1 MNRIYVNLFKLAILP
16 FILLL
21 MIPGE
26 SYQEDTFKTIGNN
39 IWHKDNPTVCIA
51 EPEPSLHERFYGGV
65 LYDAYSTVKDWQNR
79 LTDYSGGNWFMDVRF
94 YEYEY
99 HNDKHADDFP
109 QCQIFMEFEE
119 YSGNDALGTTSY
131 NFSNS
136 THQYVFI
143 TTYLKHIEKP
153 SVSLCIGCDGD
164 NNRLGNVPYN
174 VEIDLNP
181 VYMPYPAIKMIML
194 HEFGHAIGLGHYIED
209 KSRNNNVSSLMYPS
223 FDPFDT
229 NDEIIIEPIDLQMAV
244 EIYNAD
250 GFGGLYGNAPKFI
263 GVDYLK
269 NRFMD
274 CKQLPIAMTKI
285 CP

>member
-1 MNRIYVNLFKLAILP
+1 MRFYKTGVIMIFV
-16 FILLL
+16 LL
-21 MIPGE
+21 MITPQAYG
-26 SYQEDTFKTIGNN
+26 EDTFKTIGNN

-65 LYDAYSTVKDWQNR
+65 LYDAYYTVKEWQNS
-79 LTDYSGGNWFMDVRF
+79 LIDYSGGDWTMNVRF
-94 YEYEY
+94 YDYEY

-131 NFSNS
+131 DFSNS

-143 TTYLKHIEKP
+143 TTYFKHIEKP
-153 SVSLCIGCDGD
+153 NISLCIGCDND
-164 NNRLGNVPYN
+164 KHRLGNVPYQ
-174 VEIDLNP
+174 VEIDMSP

-194 HEFGHAIGLGHYIED
+194 HEFGHAIGLGHYVED
-209 KSRNNNVSSLMYPS
+209 KSKNNNVHSLMYPS

-229 NDEIIIEPIDLQMAV
+229 SGDIVIEPIDLQMAV
-244 EIYNAD
+244 EIYAKD
-250 GFGGLYGNAPKFI
+250 GFGGQHGLAPKFI

-269 NRFMD
+269 ERFIE
-274 CKQLPIAMTKI
+274 CRQLPTASTKN
-285 CP
+285 C

>member
-1 MNRIYVNLFKLAILP
+1 MRKIYVLLKKILIIAV
-16 FILLL
+16 FGLLL
-21 MIPGE
+21 VLPT
-26 SYQEDTFKTIGNN
+26 SYGEDTFKTIGNN

-51 EPEPSLHERFYGGV
+51 EPEPSLHEKFYGGV
-65 LYDAYSTVKDWQNR
+65 LYDAYSTVKQWQNQ
-79 LTDYSGGNWFMDVRF
+79 LIDYSGGNWFMNVKFFD
-94 YEYEY
+94 YEY

-131 NFSNS
+131 NFANS

-153 SVSLCIGCDGD
+153 QVALCIGCDEE
-164 NNRLGNVPYN
+164 LPQ
-174 VEIDLNP
+174 EITIDMNP

-209 KSRNNNVSSLMYPS
+209 KTRYNNVTSLMYPS

-229 NDEIIIEPIDLQMAV
+229 NGEIIIEPIDLQMAV
-244 EIYNAD
+244 EIYGKD
-250 GFGGLYGNAPKFI
+250 GFGGLYGNAPRFI
-263 GVDYLK
+263 GVDYLVD
-269 NRFMD
+269 RFLE
-274 CKQLPIAMTKI
+274 CKQLPTASTKI

>member
-1 MNRIYVNLFKLAILP
+1 MRKIYVLLKKILIIAV
-16 FILLL
+16 FGLLL
-21 MIPGE
+21 VLPT
-26 SYQEDTFKTIGNN
+26 SYGEDTFKTIGNN

-51 EPEPSLHERFYGGV
+51 EPEPSLHEKFYGGV
-65 LYDAYSTVKDWQNR
+65 LYDAYSTVKQWQNQ
-79 LTDYSGGNWFMDVRF
+79 LIDYSGGNWFMNVKFFD
-94 YEYEY
+94 YEY

-131 NFSNS
+131 NFANS

-153 SVSLCIGCDGD
+153 QVALCIGCDEE
-164 NNRLGNVPYN
+164 LPQ
-174 VEIDLNP
+174 EITIDMNP

-209 KSRNNNVSSLMYPS
+209 KTRYNNVTSLMYPS

-229 NDEIIIEPIDLQMAV
+229 NGEIIIEPIDLQMAV
-244 EIYNAD
+244 EIYGKD
-250 GFGGLYGNAPKFI
+250 GFGGLYGNAPRFI
-263 GVDYLK
+263 GVDYLVD
-269 NRFMD
+269 RFLE
-274 CKQLPIAMTKI
+274 CKQLPTASTKN
-285 CP
+285 C

>member
-1 MNRIYVNLFKLAILP
+1 MRKIYVLLKKISIIAVFG
-16 FILLL
+16 LLL
-21 MIPGE
+21 VLPT
-26 SYQEDTFKTIGNN
+26 SYGEDTFKTIGNN

-51 EPEPSLHERFYGGV
+51 EPEPSLHEKFYGGV
-65 LYDAYSTVKDWQNR
+65 LYDAYSTVKQWQNQ
-79 LTDYSGGNWFMDVRF
+79 LIDYSGGNWFMNVKFFD
-94 YEYEY
+94 YEY

-131 NFSNS
+131 NFANS

-153 SVSLCIGCDGD
+153 QVALCIGCDEE
-164 NNRLGNVPYN
+164 LPQ
-174 VEIDLNP
+174 EITIDMNP

-209 KSRNNNVSSLMYPS
+209 KTRYNNVSSLMYPS

-229 NDEIIIEPIDLQMAV
+229 NGEIIIEPIDLQMAV
-244 EIYNAD
+244 EVYGKD
-250 GFGGLYGNAPKFI
+250 GFGGLYGNAPRFI
-263 GVDYLK
+263 GVDYLVD
-269 NRFMD
+269 RFLE
-274 CKQLPIAMTKI
+274 CKQLPTASTKN
-285 CP
+285 C

>member
-1 MNRIYVNLFKLAILP
+1 MRKIYVLLKKISIIAVFG
-16 FILLL
+16 LLL
-21 MIPGE
+21 VLPT
-26 SYQEDTFKTIGNN
+26 SYGEDTFKTIGNN

-65 LYDAYSTVKDWQNR
+65 LYDAYSTVKQWQNE
-79 LTDYSGGNWFMDVRF
+79 LIDYSGGNWFMNVKFFD
-94 YEYEY
+94 YEY

-131 NFSNS
+131 NFANS

-153 SVSLCIGCDGD
+153 QVALCIGCDEE
-164 NNRLGNVPYN
+164 LPQ
-174 VEIDLNP
+174 EITIDMNP

-209 KSRNNNVSSLMYPS
+209 KTRYNNVTSLMYPS

-229 NDEIIIEPIDLQMAV
+229 SDEIIIEPIDLQMAV
-244 EIYNAD
+244 EVYGKD
-250 GFGGLYGNAPKFI
+250 GFGGLYGNAPRFI
-263 GVDYLK
+263 GVDYLVD
-269 NRFMD
+269 RFLE
-274 CKQLPIAMTKI
+274 CKQLPTASTKN
-285 CP
+285 C

>member
-1 MNRIYVNLFKLAILP
+1 MRKIYVLLKKISIIAVFG
-16 FILLL
+16 LLL
-21 MIPGE
+21 VLPT
-26 SYQEDTFKTIGNN
+26 SYGEDTFKTIGNN

-65 LYDAYSTVKDWQNR
+65 LYDAYSTVKQWQNE
-79 LTDYSGGNWFMDVRF
+79 LIDYSGGNWFMNVKFFD
-94 YEYEY
+94 YEY

-131 NFSNS
+131 NFANS

-153 SVSLCIGCDGD
+153 QVALCIGCDEE
-164 NNRLGNVPYN
+164 LPQ
-174 VEIDLNP
+174 EITIDMNP

-209 KSRNNNVSSLMYPS
+209 KTRYNNVTSLMYPS

-229 NDEIIIEPIDLQMAV
+229 NGEIIIEPIDLQMAV
-244 EIYNAD
+244 EVYGKD
-250 GFGGLYGNAPKFI
+250 GFGGLYGNAPRFI
-263 GVDYLK
+263 GVDYLVD
-269 NRFMD
+269 RFLE
-274 CKQLPIAMTKI
+274 CKQLPTASTKN
-285 CP
+285 C

>member
-250 GFGGLYGNAPKFI
+250 GFGGRYGNAPKCI

>member
-1 MNRIYVNLFKLAILP
+1 MLLKKISIIAVFG
-16 FILLL
+16 LLL
-21 MIPGE
+21 VLPT
-26 SYQEDTFKTIGNN
+26 SYGEDTFKTIGNN

-51 EPEPSLHERFYGGV
+51 EPEPSLHEKFYGGV
-65 LYDAYSTVKDWQNR
+65 LYDAYSTVKQWQNQ
-79 LTDYSGGNWFMDVRF
+79 LIDYSGGNWFMNVKFFD
-94 YEYEY
+94 YEY

-131 NFSNS
+131 NFANS

-153 SVSLCIGCDGD
+153 QVALCIGCDEE
-164 NNRLGNVPYN
+164 LPQ
-174 VEIDLNP
+174 EITIDMNP

-209 KSRNNNVSSLMYPS
+209 KTRYNNVTSLMYPS

-229 NDEIIIEPIDLQMAV
+229 NGEIIIEPIDLQMAV
-244 EIYNAD
+244 EIYGKD
-250 GFGGLYGNAPKFI
+250 GFGGLYGNAPRFI
-263 GVDYLK
+263 GVDYLVD
-269 NRFMD
+269 RFLE
-274 CKQLPIAMTKI
+274 CKQLPTASTKI

>member
-1 MNRIYVNLFKLAILP
+1 
-16 FILLL
+16 
-21 MIPGE
+21 
-26 SYQEDTFKTIGNN
+26 
-39 IWHKDNPTVCIA
+39 
-51 EPEPSLHERFYGGV
+51 
-65 LYDAYSTVKDWQNR
+65 
-79 LTDYSGGNWFMDVRF
+79 
-94 YEYEY
+94 
-99 HNDKHADDFP
+99 
-109 QCQIFMEFEE
+109 
-119 YSGNDALGTTSY
+119 
-131 NFSNS
+131 
-136 THQYVFI
+136 
-143 TTYLKHIEKP
+143 
-153 SVSLCIGCDGD
+153 
-164 NNRLGNVPYN
+164 
-174 VEIDLNP
+174 
-181 VYMPYPAIKMIML
+181 ML

>member
-1 MNRIYVNLFKLAILP
+1 MILVLFLMTTP
-16 FILLL
+16 FAY
-21 MIPGE
+21 G
-26 SYQEDTFKTIGNN
+26 QDTFKTIGNN

-51 EPEPSLHERFYGGV
+51 EPEPSLQERFYGGV
-65 LYDAYSTVKDWQNR
+65 LYDAYSTVKQWQNK
-79 LTDYSGGNWFMDVRF
+79 LIDYSGGNWVMNVKFFD
-94 YEYEY
+94 YEY

-131 NFSNS
+131 NFANS

-153 SVSLCIGCDGD
+153 QVALCIGCDEE
-164 NNRLGNVPYN
+164 LPQ
-174 VEIDLNP
+174 EIIIDMIP

-209 KSRNNNVSSLMYPS
+209 KTRYNNVTSLMYPS

-229 NDEIIIEPIDLQMAV
+229 SDDIIIEPIDLQMAV

-263 GVDYLK
+263 PVEYLVD
-269 NRFMD
+269 RFLE
-274 CKQLPIAMTKI
+274 CKQLPTASTKI

>member
-1 MNRIYVNLFKLAILP
+1 MRKIYVLLKKISIIAVFG
-16 FILLL
+16 LLL
-21 MIPGE
+21 VLPP
-26 SYQEDTFKTIGNN
+26 SYGEDTFKTIGNN

-65 LYDAYSTVKDWQNR
+65 LYDAYSTVKQWQNQ
-79 LTDYSGGNWFMDVRF
+79 LIDYSGGNWFMNVKFFD
-94 YEYEY
+94 YEY

-131 NFSNS
+131 NFANS

-153 SVSLCIGCDGD
+153 HVALCIGCDEE
-164 NNRLGNVPYN
+164 LPQ
-174 VEIDLNP
+174 EITIDMNP

-209 KSRNNNVSSLMYPS
+209 KTRYNNVSSLMYPS

-229 NDEIIIEPIDLQMAV
+229 SDEIIIEPIDLQMAV
-244 EIYNAD
+244 EVYGKD
-250 GFGGLYGNAPKFI
+250 GFGGLYGNAPRFI
-263 GVDYLK
+263 GVDYLVD
-269 NRFMD
+269 RFLE
-274 CKQLPIAMTKI
+274 CKQLPTASTKN
-285 CP
+285 C

>member
-1 MNRIYVNLFKLAILP
+1 MRKIYVLLKKISIIAVFG
-16 FILLL
+16 LLL
-21 MIPGE
+21 VLPT
-26 SYQEDTFKTIGNN
+26 SYGEDTFKTIGNN

-65 LYDAYSTVKDWQNR
+65 LYDAYSTVKQWQNE
-79 LTDYSGGNWFMDVRF
+79 LIDYSGGNWFMNVKFFD
-94 YEYEY
+94 YEY

-131 NFSNS
+131 NFANS

-153 SVSLCIGCDGD
+153 QVALCIGCDEE
-164 NNRLGNVPYN
+164 LPQ
-174 VEIDLNP
+174 EITIDMNP

-209 KSRNNNVSSLMYPS
+209 KTRYNNVTSLMYPS

-229 NDEIIIEPIDLQMAV
+229 NGELIIEPIDLQMAV
-244 EIYNAD
+244 EVYGKD
-250 GFGGLYGNAPKFI
+250 GFGGLYGNAPRFI
-263 GVDYLK
+263 GVDYLVD
-269 NRFMD
+269 RFLE
-274 CKQLPIAMTKI
+274 CKQLPTASTKN
-285 CP
+285 C

>member
-1 MNRIYVNLFKLAILP
+1 MLLKKISIIAVFG
-16 FILLL
+16 LLL
-21 MIPGE
+21 VLPT
-26 SYQEDTFKTIGNN
+26 SYGEDTFKTIGNN

-51 EPEPSLHERFYGGV
+51 EPEPSLHEKFYGGV
-65 LYDAYSTVKDWQNR
+65 LYDAYSTVKQWQNQ
-79 LTDYSGGNWFMDVRF
+79 LIDYSGGNWFMNVKFFD
-94 YEYEY
+94 YEY

-131 NFSNS
+131 NFANS

-153 SVSLCIGCDGD
+153 QVALCIGCDEE
-164 NNRLGNVPYN
+164 LPQ
-174 VEIDLNP
+174 EITIDMNP

-209 KSRNNNVSSLMYPS
+209 KTRYNNVTSLMYPS

-229 NDEIIIEPIDLQMAV
+229 NGEIIIEPIDLQMAV
-244 EIYNAD
+244 EIYGKD
-250 GFGGLYGNAPKFI
+250 GFGGLYGNAPRFI
-263 GVDYLK
+263 GVDYLVD
-269 NRFMD
+269 RFLE
-274 CKQLPIAMTKI
+274 CKQLPTASTKN
-285 CP
+285 C

>member
-1 MNRIYVNLFKLAILP
+1 MLLKKISIIAVFG
-16 FILLL
+16 LLL
-21 MIPGE
+21 VLPT
-26 SYQEDTFKTIGNN
+26 SYGEDTFKTIGNN

-51 EPEPSLHERFYGGV
+51 EPEPSLHEKFYGGV
-65 LYDAYSTVKDWQNR
+65 LYDAYSTVKQWQNQ
-79 LTDYSGGNWFMDVRF
+79 LIDYSGGNWFMNVKFFD
-94 YEYEY
+94 YEY

-131 NFSNS
+131 NFANS

-153 SVSLCIGCDGD
+153 QVALCIGCDEE
-164 NNRLGNVPYN
+164 LPQ
-174 VEIDLNP
+174 EITIDMNP

-209 KSRNNNVSSLMYPS
+209 KTRYNNVSSLMYPS

-229 NDEIIIEPIDLQMAV
+229 NGEIIIEPIDLQMAV
-244 EIYNAD
+244 EIYGKD
-250 GFGGLYGNAPKFI
+250 GFGGLYGNAPRFI
-263 GVDYLK
+263 GVDYLVD
-269 NRFMD
+269 RFLE
-274 CKQLPIAMTKI
+274 CKQLPTASTKN
-285 CP
+285 C

>member
-1 MNRIYVNLFKLAILP
+1 MRLYKIVTFMI
-16 FILLL
+16 FTLLL
-21 MIPGE
+21 IMPQAY
-26 SYQEDTFKTIGNN
+26 SEDTFKTIGNN

-65 LYDAYSTVKDWQNR
+65 LYDAYYIVKAWQND
-79 LTDYSGGNWFMDVRF
+79 LIDYSGGNWTMDVKF
-94 YEYEY
+94 FDYEY

-119 YSGNDALGTTSY
+119 YSGGDALGTTSY
-131 NFSNS
+131 NFANS

-194 HEFGHAIGLGHYIED
+194 HEFGHAIGLGHYVED

-229 NDEIIIEPIDLQMAV
+229 NDTIVIEPIDLQMAV
-244 EIYNAD
+244 EIYDKD
-250 GFGGLYGNAPKFI
+250 GFGGLYGLAPKHI
-263 GVDYLK
+263 GVGYLVD
-269 NRFMD
+269 RFME
-274 CKQLPIAMTKI
+274 CKQLPTASTKN
-285 CP
+285 C

>member
-1 MNRIYVNLFKLAILP
+1 MRKIYVLLKKISIIAVFG
-16 FILLL
+16 LLL
-21 MIPGE
+21 VLPT
-26 SYQEDTFKTIGNN
+26 SYGEDTFKTIGNN

-51 EPEPSLHERFYGGV
+51 EPEPSLHEKFYGGV
-65 LYDAYSTVKDWQNR
+65 LYDAYSTVKQWQNQ
-79 LTDYSGGNWFMDVRF
+79 LIDYSGGNWFMNVKFFD
-94 YEYEY
+94 YEY

-131 NFSNS
+131 NFANS

-153 SVSLCIGCDGD
+153 QVALCIGCDEE
-164 NNRLGNVPYN
+164 LPQ
-174 VEIDLNP
+174 EITIDMNP

-209 KSRNNNVSSLMYPS
+209 KTRYNNVTSLMYPS

-229 NDEIIIEPIDLQMAV
+229 NGEIIIEPIDLQMAV
-244 EIYNAD
+244 EIYGKD
-250 GFGGLYGNAPKFI
+250 GFGGLYGNAPRFI
-263 GVDYLK
+263 GVDYLVD
-269 NRFMD
+269 RFLE
-274 CKQLPIAMTKI
+274 CKQLPTASTKN
-285 CP
+285 C

>member
-1 MNRIYVNLFKLAILP
+1 MRKIYVLLKKISIIAVFG
-16 FILLL
+16 LLL
-21 MIPGE
+21 VLPT
-26 SYQEDTFKTIGNN
+26 SYGEDTFKTIGNN

-65 LYDAYSTVKDWQNR
+65 LYDAYSTVKQWQNQ
-79 LTDYSGGNWFMDVRF
+79 LIDYSGGNWFMNVKFFD
-94 YEYEY
+94 YEY

-131 NFSNS
+131 NFANS

-153 SVSLCIGCDGD
+153 QVALCIGCDEE
-164 NNRLGNVPYN
+164 LPQ
-174 VEIDLNP
+174 EITIDMNP

-209 KSRNNNVSSLMYPS
+209 KTRYNNVSSLMYPS

-229 NDEIIIEPIDLQMAV
+229 SDEIIIEPIDLQMAV
-244 EIYNAD
+244 EVYGKD
-250 GFGGLYGNAPKFI
+250 GFGGLYGNAPRFI
-263 GVDYLK
+263 GVDYLVD
-269 NRFMD
+269 RFLE
-274 CKQLPIAMTKI
+274 CKQLPTASTKN
-285 CP
+285 C

>member
-1 MNRIYVNLFKLAILP
+1 MRFYKIGIIMVFT
-16 FILLL
+16 LLL
-21 MIPGE
+21 VFPQ
-26 SYQEDTFKTIGNN
+26 SYGEDTFKTIGNN

-79 LTDYSGGNWFMDVRF
+79 LTDYSGGNWTMNVRF
-94 YEYEY
+94 YDYEY

-131 NFSNS
+131 DFSNS

-153 SVSLCIGCDGD
+153 SVSLCIGCDND
-164 NNRLGNVPYN
+164 KHRLGNVPYQ
-174 VEIDLNP
+174 VEIDMNP
-181 VYMPYPAIKMIML
+181 VYMPYSAIKMIML

-209 KSRNNNVSSLMYPS
+209 KSKNNNVHSLMYPS

-229 NDEIIIEPIDLQMAV
+229 SGDIVIEPIDLQMAV
-244 EIYNAD
+244 EIYAKD
-250 GFGGLYGNAPKFI
+250 GFGGQHGLAPKFI

-269 NRFMD
+269 ERFIE
-274 CKQLPIAMTKI
+274 CRQLPTASTKN
-285 CP
+285 C

>member
-1 MNRIYVNLFKLAILP
+1 MYENNVKRYIFMILVLFLMTTP
-16 FILLL
+16 FAY
-21 MIPGE
+21 G
-26 SYQEDTFKTIGNN
+26 QDTFKTIGNN

-65 LYDAYSTVKDWQNR
+65 MYDAYSTVKQWQNE
-79 LTDYSGGNWFMDVRF
+79 LIDYSGGNWFMDVRF

-131 NFSNS
+131 NFANS

-143 TTYLKHIEKP
+143 TTYLKHIENP
-153 SVSLCIGCDGD
+153 QVALCIGCDEE
-164 NNRLGNVPYN
+164 LPQ
-174 VEIDLNP
+174 EIIIDMNP

-209 KSRNNNVSSLMYPS
+209 KTRYNNVTSLMYPS

-229 NDEIIIEPIDLQMAV
+229 SDDIIIEPIDLQMAV

-250 GFGGLYGNAPKFI
+250 GFGGLYGNAPRFI
-263 GVDYLK
+263 PVEYLVD
-269 NRFMD
+269 RFLE
-274 CKQLPIAMTKI
+274 CKQLPTASTKI

>member
-1 MNRIYVNLFKLAILP
+1 MRKIYVLLKKILIIAV
-16 FILLL
+16 FGLLL
-21 MIPGE
+21 VLPT
-26 SYQEDTFKTIGNN
+26 SYGEDTFKTIGNN

-51 EPEPSLHERFYGGV
+51 EPEPSLHEKFYGGV
-65 LYDAYSTVKDWQNR
+65 LYDAYSTVKQWQNQ
-79 LTDYSGGNWFMDVRF
+79 LIDYSGGNWFMNVKFFD
-94 YEYEY
+94 YEY

-131 NFSNS
+131 NFANS

-153 SVSLCIGCDGD
+153 QVALCIGCDEE
-164 NNRLGNVPYN
+164 LPQ
-174 VEIDLNP
+174 EITIDMNP

-209 KSRNNNVSSLMYPS
+209 KTRYNNVTSLMYPS

-229 NDEIIIEPIDLQMAV
+229 N
-244 EIYNAD
+244 
-250 GFGGLYGNAPKFI
+250 G
-263 GVDYLK
+263 
-269 NRFMD
+269 
-274 CKQLPIAMTKI
+274 
-285 CP
+285 